1 MMITVWRSEML
12 RRVSLVL
19 AGLASFPGHAGA
31 TSLEPTGSWV
41 VDYRADQCLAS
52 REYGTTAKPVTFGIR
67 PAPNGE
73 TYLLLLAQ
81 KRAGPELGKE
91 REGIVDFG
99 AGPIKSW
106 LLEHR
111 DKTSG
116 ADIYQFRIS
125 AAEMDQRKN
134 ASSVKLDPKDAPDV
148 ELQLRSMPALIKSL
162 EACTADLKR
171 YWNMGGEKDGR
182 IVTPS
187 KGDIRTLFSS
197 DDYPAEA
204 FWRNQGGT
212 SQFLL
217 LIDDTGKV
225 AGCDVVVASGIPTL
239 DVMGCQVIRERAKF
253 TPALDAKGKPVRSTY
268 VTPPIVWKMR

>member
-1 MMITVWRSEML
+1 ML
-12 RRVSLVL
+12 RRASLVL
-19 AGLASFPGHAGA
+19 AGLASFPAHAGA
-31 TSLEPTGSWV
+31 ASLEPTGKWV
-41 VDYRADQCLAS
+41 VDYRTDQCLAS
-52 REYGTTAKPVTFGIR
+52 REYGTTGKPVTFGIR

-81 KRAGPELGKE
+81 KRAGPELGVE
-91 REGIVDFG
+91 RQGTVDFG

-111 DKTSG
+111 DKASG

-125 AAEMDQRKN
+125 AAEMDQGKN
-134 ASSVKLDPKDAPDV
+134 APSVKLDPKDAPDI

-162 EACTADLKR
+162 ETCTADLKR

-182 IVTPS
+182 IATPS
-187 KGDIRTLFSS
+187 KGDVRRLFSS

-204 FWRNQGGT
+204 FSREQGGT

-217 LIDDTGKV
+217 LVDETGKV
-225 AGCDVVVASGIPTL
+225 AGCDVVLASGVPAL
-239 DVMGCQVIRERAKF
+239 YVMGCQVIRQRAKF

-268 VTPPIVWKMR
+268 VTPPIVWRMM